1 MSKAL
6 EQVTVALLE
15 LQANFARLE
24 LQYKTAQQNLL
35 ELSELKNA
43 NNELRNK
50 CAELQTKLEA
60 TGVQRS
66 FEVFCQKPHET
77 ISPRMNSQNNIF
89 SVPPPIP
96 TPPPMPEVEKST
108 TNKRMVILLRKR
120 LTGGCGKF
128 ISDRIKGI
136 KGAAFGFADSISGA
150 KQFTSLRQISKFL
163 GDYPIS
169 KIVFTYHDP
178 KTLELIKFG

>member
-1 MSKAL
+1 MSSAL
-6 EQVTVALLE
+6 EQVTVALLQ
-15 LQANFARLE
+15 LQANFAALE

-35 ELSELKNA
+35 QLSELENR
-43 NNELRNK
+43 NTELRK
-50 CAELQTKLEA
+50 QCDGLYEMLKAK
-60 TGVQRS
+60 
-66 FEVFCQKPHET
+66 EVSCDCQGFDTTSGET
-77 ISPRMNSQNNIF
+77 ITSRLNSQNTIF
-89 SVPPPIP
+89 SAPPTT
-96 TPPPMPEVEKST
+96 TPPPPTVEKAA
-108 TNKRMVILLRKR
+108 NKRMVILLRKR

-128 ISDRIKGI
+128 ISDRITGI
-136 KGAAFGFADSISGA
+136 KGAAFGFADNIFGA